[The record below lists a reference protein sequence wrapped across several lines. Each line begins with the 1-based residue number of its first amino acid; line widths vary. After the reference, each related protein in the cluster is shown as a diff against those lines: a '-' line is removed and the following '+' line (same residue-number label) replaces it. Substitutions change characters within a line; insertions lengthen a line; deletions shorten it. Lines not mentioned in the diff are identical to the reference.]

1 MTNDTTNFHPTTP
14 SRQSIPVETR
24 PGRIESMIRSFLDP
38 ADVRID
44 GSRPWDLRITDPR
57 FHRRVATDGLL
68 GLGESYVDGWWDCD
82 SLDQL
87 FDRCH
92 RANIPAKLPV
102 TRQAIAATFR
112 NRFFNLQ
119 LPGASRR
126 NVEAHYQLG
135 TDLFRATLDRRMIYS
150 CGYWKHASTLE
161 SAQEAK
167 LDLICRKLRLQP
179 GQRVL
184 DIGCGWGGFAR
195 FAAER
200 YDVNVVGI
208 TLSQDQIDFAKKDCR
223 DFPVDF
229 RLQDYRQ
236 IDEKFDAV
244 ISVGMVEHVGPKN
257 LRTFMQTARR
267 CLTDDG
273 LCLLHFFAGQHA
285 MPSVHD
291 GDMLWINKY
300 IFPGGV
306 VPSITQV
313 AKSIEGLFILEDLH
327 NFGSDYDPTLMAW
340 FANFDRNWASIQDKY
355 SPRLYRL
362 WKYYLLSCAGI
373 FRARKF
379 QLLHWVLSKNGIPGG
394 YRSVR

>member
-1 MTNDTTNFHPTTP
+1 MTNDTTTFVPTTADGEP
-14 SRQSIPVETR
+14 FATAARPDRTAAIIQSHLE
-24 PGRIESMIRSFLDP
+24 P
-38 ADVRID
+38 ADVRLD
-44 GSRPWDLRITDPR
+44 GVRPWDMRINDRR

-92 RANIPAKLPV
+92 RAGIPAKLPV
-102 TRQAIAATFR
+102 TRQAITAAFR
-112 NRFFNLQ
+112 NRCFNLQ
-119 LPGASRR
+119 LPGAARR

-135 TDLFRATLDRRMIYS
+135 NDLFRAMLDPRMIYT
-150 CGYWKHASTLE
+150 CGYWKNADTLE

-184 DIGCGWGGFAR
+184 DIGCGWGGFAK

-208 TLSQDQIDFAKKDCR
+208 TLSRDQVDYARQDCR
-223 DFPVDF
+223 DLPVDF
-229 RLQDYRQ
+229 RLQDYRE
-236 IDEKFDAV
+236 IDEEFDAV
-244 ISVGMVEHVGPKN
+244 VSIGMVEHVGPKN
-257 LRTFMQTARR
+257 LRNFMRTARR
-267 CLTDDG
+267 CLADDG
-273 LCLLHFFAGQHA
+273 LCLLHFFCGQHA

-313 AKSIEGLFILEDLH
+313 AKSLEGLFVLEDLH

-340 FANFDRNWASIQDKY
+340 FANFDRNWPKIREQY
-355 SPRLYRL
+355 GPRFHRL
-362 WKYYLLSCAGI
+362 WKYYLLSCAGT

-379 QLLHWVLSKNGIPGG
+379 QVLHWVLSKNGIPGG
-394 YRSVR
+394 YRSAR